1 MIKVLSYSYVYIVL
15 LFFQK
20 LHSMA
25 TGISIELL
33 EKLLSSK
40 LTEGGGTEP
49 RNEAKYL
56 ETLDL
61 EGVANYMK
69 LCIGKV
75 ELKNYR
81 EREMS
86 SSGELSDGDQL
97 PDPPIEAA
105 TPLNSSLA
113 SEEGSTS
120 LEPESFIIVMTG
132 AGLSTA
138 AGIPDFRSEDSGL
151 YSRIK
156 KDSSFDLPSPESIFH
171 IDYFK
176 QNPLPFVKLAQ
187 ELFPGRFNPTKSH
200 FFLRLLQEKGLL
212 IRLYTQ
218 NIDGLERRAG
228 ILDEKLVEAH
238 GSFHGARC
246 VECSSD
252 ADMQVVK
259 ETILKGSVPTCSE
272 CNCLVKPNIVFFG
285 EALPPRFQQKSNE
298 DFPKCKL
305 LIILGTSLKVH
316 PFAGLVELV
325 SDSCPRLLLNKEPVT
340 GGDMLKSM
348 LGLPTGLDFSK
359 ERGYRDVIV
368 KDSCDVSCERL
379 AELLG
384 WKDELNALYAKELAS
399 LIEEQN
405 SDPLLQ
411 QTSSGT
417 QVSNDVKE
425 KP

>member
-1 MIKVLSYSYVYIVL
+1 
-15 LFFQK
+15 
-20 LHSMA
+20 MA

-33 EKLLSSK
+33 ERLLSSK
-40 LTEGGGTEP
+40 LTEGEGIESV
-49 RNEAKYL
+49 NEAKYL

-69 LCIGKV
+69 LCIGKE

-81 EREMS
+81 ELAKPGKKTEMM
-86 SSGELSDGDQL
+86 SSGEVSDGDQF
-97 PDPPIEAA
+97 PDLQIEAA
-105 TPLNSSLA
+105 TPLSNSSSA
-113 SEEGSTS
+113 PEEGATS
-120 LEPESFIIVMTG
+120 LKPESFIVVMTG

-156 KDSSFDLPSPESIFH
+156 KDSSLDLPSPESIFH

-176 QNPLPFVKLAQ
+176 QNPVPFVKLAQ

-246 VECSSD
+246 IDCSTD
-252 ADMQVVK
+252 ASMQLVK
-259 ETILKGSVPTCSE
+259 ETILKGSVPTCSHCKE
-272 CNCLVKPNIVFFG
+272 FVKPNIVFFG

-298 DFPKCKL
+298 DLPNCKL

-316 PFAGLVELV
+316 PFAGLVERV
-325 SDSCPRLLLNKEPVT
+325 SESCPRLLLNKEPVT

-359 ERGYRDVIV
+359 ERGYRDVFV
-368 KDSCDVSCERL
+368 GDSCDVSCERL

-399 LIEEQN
+399 LIEEQK
-405 SDPLLQ
+405 SDPLLLQ
-411 QTSSGT
+411 LGQTAAGP

-425 KP
+425 EP